1 MRFLWLPVLVLGLSA
16 CASTPRYE
24 PAELKKIAQTELRI
38 ERQWKKDIGKVGD
51 RPSLRPLSA
60 AGRVF
65 AASAD
70 GKVMALDPSGNP
82 LWSVDTARS
91 LMSGPALV
99 DGRLVVGSRDGE
111 LIALSALDGELQWE
125 NQLSS
130 ALATLPAGD
139 AGLLVVKSED
149 GRVQALDPQSGD
161 LRWTVPLNVPPL
173 TWRGN
178 APLQLTEEA
187 VLVGTSTGRLQ
198 ALSRGDG
205 SLIWEQ
211 TVAEPRGRSE
221 IERLVDVDADLLL
234 VNPVIIAVSTGGN
247 VRVLRQDNGQVIWER
262 SVGGF
267 VGAALDE
274 TCLYL
279 VDRDDVVSCLDP
291 RNGAAIW
298 TNENLRYRRLSGAY
312 AYKGNVLLADY
323 DGYVHAL
330 STASGQ
336 IIARE
341 RLSSAAIPW
350 LGEGP
355 EGRVLALAANGH
367 LNVFD
372 TQPLSAR

>member
-1 MRFLWLPVLVLGLSA
+1 
-16 CASTPRYE
+16 
-24 PAELKKIAQTELRI
+24 
-38 ERQWKKDIGKVGD
+38 
-51 RPSLRPLSA
+51 
-60 AGRVF
+60 
-65 AASAD
+65 
-70 GKVMALDPSGNP
+70 
-82 LWSVDTARS
+82 
-91 LMSGPALV
+91 
-99 DGRLVVGSRDGE
+99 
-111 LIALSALDGELQWE
+111 
-125 NQLSS
+125 
-130 ALATLPAGD
+130 
-139 AGLLVVKSED
+139 
-149 GRVQALDPQSGD
+149 
-161 LRWTVPLNVPPL
+161 
-173 TWRGN
+173 
-178 APLQLTEEA
+178 
-187 VLVGTSTGRLQ
+187 
-198 ALSRGDG
+198 RGDG

-279 VDRDDVVSCLDP
+279 VDKDDVVSCLDP

-323 DGYVHAL
+323 EGYVHAL